1 MVNKLEKEEVTPEM
15 RGKFKREITSLIISK
30 GVSEILRNCEGKD
43 GVDDKDIGQT
53 IGWMINGREGYKN
66 SDIIRRILGFK
77 NHEDRD
83 AFFDHITNIVTR
95 KARGLKG
102 TYGEIPI
109 IAEEDELTGRKLYR
123 GERNMLKLLMGEV
136 FTELHKRHLTTED
149 YDFGEVSEGIIKK
162 ILDDYEVEKV
172 TDEAGREQFRREIS
186 AVVHKSFTPEAL
198 KEYEQKK
205 KIKGKKYPPEEKD
218 MLLNVIEETVER
230 VSIIMEDEN
239 LDADANLKTPEN
251 IIPSDFSK
259 RDIEK
264 VREIIK
270 SVLTGVIQ
278 KIKVSP
284 ANREN
289 YSNDLV
295 PLIISALKERPP
307 NPTETILKNLYKK

>member
-1 MVNKLEKEEVTPEM
+1 MERYKKVETIKEM
-15 RGKFKREITSLIISK
+15 LGI
-30 GVSEILRNCEGKD
+30 
-43 GVDDKDIGQT
+43 DDYQD
-53 IGWMINGREGYKN
+53 WD
-66 SDIIRRILGFK
+66 S
-77 NHEDRD
+77 
-83 AFFDHITNIVTR
+83 FFDEVSNELTR
-95 KARGLKG
+95 KLSGKKS
-102 TYGEIPI
+102 GESVPS
-109 IAEEDELTGRKLYR
+109 ANETSEVVGRKLYR
-123 GERNMLKLLMGEV
+123 GEINLLNISLGEA
-136 FTELHKRHLTTED
+136 FTALREKHLTTED
-149 YDFGEVSEGIIKK
+149 YDFETVSKRIIDEILNKHEVG
-162 ILDDYEVEKV
+162 KV
-172 TDEAGREQFRREIS
+172 TDDSGREQIRKQLTAIIN
-186 AVVHKSFTPEAL
+186 KSFTPEAL

-205 KIKGKKYPPEEKD
+205 KMKGKKYPPEERD
-218 MLLNVIEETVER
+218 MLLNIIEETVER

-259 RDIEK
+259 GDIEK

>member
-1 MVNKLEKEEVTPEM
+1 MANRLEKEEAAPET
-15 RGKFKREITSLIISK
+15 RKRFEDSLISHVIFEA
-30 GVSEILRNCEGKD
+30 VPEILRNCENKKEI
-43 GVDDKDIGQT
+43 DDRDIGQV
-53 IGWMINGREGYKN
+53 IGWMIDDYKN
-66 SDIIRRILGFK
+66 SNLTGRILGFK
-77 NHEDRD
+77 DYRDRD
-83 AFFDHITNIVTR
+83 AFFDHVSNIVTR
-95 KARGLKG
+95 KARELKG
-102 TYGEIPI
+102 TYGEVPI
-109 IAEEDELTGRKLYR
+109 VAEKNEVTGRELYR

-136 FTELHKRHLTTED
+136 FTALHKKHLTTKD
-149 YDFGEVSEGIIKK
+149 YDFEEVSEGIIKK

-172 TDEAGREQFRREIS
+172 TNEAGREQFRKEIT

-205 KIKGKKYPPEEKD
+205 KTKGKKYSPEEKD